1 MGKLAKALLEFSG
14 RRFGLNIARDKRIG
28 PLFEKVH
35 LRRFLRHFKVD
46 CVFDV
51 GANSGQYAEMLRR
64 SVGYQGP
71 IISFEP
77 VPDIFT
83 QLEKKARTDPNWH
96 VEQIALDD
104 RSGEAA
110 INVMREDQF
119 SSLLEPKHDEVQL
132 FTSANVVT
140 SRKTIRTERLSSV
153 YEKYFDQL
161 RFARPFLKLDTQGND
176 LKIAREAR
184 GILHHFTGI
193 QTELSIKRIYDGAPT
208 FVEAIGF
215 YNECG
220 FELSAFVP
228 NNEGFFPRLIETDCI
243 MVRADLLEH

>member
-35 LRRFLRHFKVD
+35 LRRFLRHFSVD

-64 SVGYQGP
+64 SVGYQGL

-77 VPDIFT
+77 VPEIFSE
-83 QLEKKARTDPNWH
+83 LKRKARRDPKWI
-96 VEQIALDD
+96 VEEVALDD
-104 RSGEAA
+104 RSGEAV

-119 SSLLEPKHDEVQL
+119 SSLLDPKHDEVQL
-132 FTSANVVT
+132 FASANVVAAQK
-140 SRKTIRTERLSSV
+140 RVRTERLSSV
-153 YEKYFDQL
+153 YQKYSDQF
-161 RFARPFLKLDTQGND
+161 RFSRPFLKLDTQGND
-176 LKIAREAR
+176 LKIAKDAR
-184 GILHHFTGI
+184 DILHHFVGI
-193 QTELSIKRIYDGAPT
+193 QSELSIKRIYDGAPS
-208 FVEAIGF
+208 FVEAIAF
-215 YNECG
+215 YNACE

-243 MVRADLLEH
+243 MVRADLLDR